1 MTNKIIK
8 FVPQNESQKQ
18 SMEMLEKQVAD
29 YNINNVEPVEICEPM
44 SDSGTAVKV
53 NTYAMVKE
61 SQERAKNRLSVVA
74 GLSNIDDLHKII
86 VSNAGLIDFNR
97 YIDALG
103 GDHKRYIKDG
113 KSRIPQAII
122 AVIAC
127 DYLINL
133 TNLIGYSLAQLF
145 SNDMEVKA
153 GYLFNGKY
161 WQPFN
166 EGFIRN
172 LLRDVLVKMGYDPLE
187 AQTIR
192 LLSTLIQTF
201 WTKAPKCPS
210 RDNNL
215 ILINLDNVT
224 LEIAPDGCV
233 KQRKF
238 SRNDYLLYCL
248 PYAYNPKELS
258 PLFTAYLNRVLPD
271 MESQNVLQELMGSV
285 FIKNINLEKI
295 GILYGSGAN
304 GKSVLLKIIT
314 ALLGDSNISQMDLKA
329 LTTDRNADN
338 NRAQLMGKLLNF
350 APEINAKGEQAHDL
364 IKRMAS
370 GEAIQVKMLYKDTIT
385 ISDYAKLVFNANVL
399 PTDVELSHGFFRRF
413 LIVEFGQ
420 TIGEDEKDPELANKI
435 IANELPA
442 VLNWMIE
449 GAKRL
454 QQNKRFSACQKSDE
468 LLAQYRL
475 ESDVVALWLD
485 DRGYIPHDVSNKSL
499 RDLYLDLQD
508 YAKDGGY
515 KTPSAKNVA
524 KRMRDLG
531 FKQRKGKPVVIYL
544 IIKTPNY
551 QDDF

>member
-1 MTNKIIK
+1 MNNYD
-8 FVPQNESQKQ
+8 PKQ
-18 SMEMLEKQVAD
+18 SLNQM
-29 YNINNVEPVEICEPM
+29 INDFKIPNVEPVKICEPL
-44 SDSGTAVKV
+44 SDSGAAVKA

-61 SQERAKNRLSVVA
+61 SQERAKNRLSVTI
-74 GLSNIDDLHKII
+74 GLNNMDELHKII

-113 KSRIPQAII
+113 KSRIPHTII
-122 AVIAC
+122 AVIVS

-145 SNDMEVKA
+145 NNDMEVKA

-192 LLSTLIQTF
+192 LLSTLVQTF
-201 WTKAPKCPS
+201 WTKAPKCPN

-215 ILINLDNVT
+215 ILINLDNGT
-224 LEIAPDGCV
+224 LEIAADGSV
-233 KQRKF
+233 KQRDF
-238 SRNDYLLYCL
+238 NRDDYMLYCL
-248 PYAYNPKELS
+248 PYAYNAKASS

-271 MESQNVLQELMGSV
+271 RESQNVLQELMGSV

-304 GKSVLLKIIT
+304 GKSVLMKIIT
-314 ALLGDSNISQMDLKA
+314 TLLGSSNVSQMDLKA

-399 PTDVELSHGFFRRF
+399 PADVELSHGFFRRF
-413 LIVEFGQ
+413 LIVEFDQ
-420 TIGEDEKDPELANKI
+420 TISEEEKDPELANKI
-435 IANELPA
+435 IASELPA

-454 QQNKRFSACQKSDE
+454 QQNKRFSPCQKSDD
-468 LLAQYRL
+468 LLNRYRID
-475 ESDVVALWLD
+475 SDVVALWLD
-485 DRGYIPHDVSNKSL
+485 EQGYIPDEHRNILKL
-499 RDLYLDLQD
+499 LKEFYRDIEDFAQ
-508 YAKDGGY
+508 DGGY
-515 KTPSAKNVA
+515 KMPSQKTVA
-524 KRMRDLG
+524 ERLRNLG
-531 FKQRKGKPVVIYL
+531 YLQRKGKPTAFYMVLKIQ
-544 IIKTPNY
+544 N
-551 QDDF
+551 